1 MPSVYPGAV
10 DAFTDPLSNSPL
22 NSPSHS
28 QLHSDVNDALEKIE
42 AYVPRRNLLY
52 NGAMQVHQRGTST
65 TGITSS
71 GYHTADRWTTIIGGA
86 TGTWTNTVENDAPT
100 GSGFRKSFKAL
111 CTTADASPAAAD
123 QMQIRQ
129 YLEGQ
134 DVQLLRKGTSAAEQ
148 LTISFWV
155 KTNVTGTYI
164 VEVYDFDNSRQISK
178 SYSVSASGTWEQ
190 KTITIPA
197 DTTGALDN
205 DNALSFGVHFW
216 LVAGSNFTSGTLN
229 SSAWA
234 ANTDA
239 NRAVGQVNVA
249 SAINNYWQVTGVQ
262 MNVGAVAA
270 PFEFKN
276 IGRDLREC
284 QRYYFRNT
292 CETAFAPLNVNLLF
306 VPNAVTTSATFLFNV
321 PVQMRARPSFLDS
334 SAMSTIQIVNWN
346 AASGSSPSSIGLSGQ
361 GSPFAVS
368 IDVTTAAAFYNNT
381 QGFFIRG
388 NNTVG
393 AYIGVG
399 AEL

>member
-111 CTTADASPAAAD
+111 CTTADASPAASD

-134 DVQLLRKGTSAAEQ
+134 DVQLLRKGTSVAEQ

-155 KTNVTGTYI
+155 KTNVTGTYV

-234 ANTDA
+234 ANTEA

-284 QRYYFRNT
+284 QRYYQEIRN
-292 CETAFAPLNVNLLF
+292 
-306 VPNAVTTSATFLFNV
+306 S
-321 PVQMRARPSFLDS
+321 
-334 SAMSTIQIVNWN
+334 
-346 AASGSSPSSIGLSGQ
+346 AASNIRTLTGMLSSGFGGIYVFPHAVALRAPATSISFGGTFTHNNYVGSH
-361 GSPFAVS
+361 GSPTTFS
-368 IDVTTAAAFYNNT
+368 INGGTTLTTDILANNST
-381 QGFFIRG
+381 SSVACQLIINNGFLAI
-388 NNTVG
+388 
-393 AYIGVG
+393 G

>member
-52 NGAMQVHQRGTST
+52 NAAMQVHQRGTST

-86 TGTWTNTVENDAPT
+86 AGTWTNTVENDAPT

-134 DVQLLRKGTSAAEQ
+134 DVQLLRKGTSSAEQ

-216 LVAGSNFTSGTLN
+216 LVAGSNFASGTLN

-249 SAINNYWQVTGVQ
+249 AAINNYWQVTGVQ

-276 IGRDLREC
+276 LGRDLREC
-284 QRYYFRNT
+284 QRYYEKSYDVDTAPNTNTNNGLVYVSGSTDTNGQMFVYVPFKVEKRSSGSVVSFNINTGASSGQWQFNRNG
-292 CETAFAPLNVNLLF
+292 ASGNVNM
-306 VPNAVTTSATFLFNV
+306 SAN
-321 PVQMRARPSFLDS
+321 
-334 SAMSTIQIVNWN
+334 
-346 AASGSSPSSIGLSGQ
+346 
-361 GSPFAVS
+361 
-368 IDVTTAAAFYNNT
+368 
-381 QGFFIRG
+381 
-388 NNTVG
+388 
-393 AYIGVG
+393 YIGTKSFG
-399 AEL
+399 ALTGNIGVAWIVVNAIGHWVANNEL